1 MRLSPSLFFTTSCES
16 ALDFYEA
23 CGLGKKTVVMR
34 HGDNQM
40 PVRTEA
46 MRGKI
51 MHARFEGPGVS
62 FTASDNDD
70 AEPMKGSAMLLEL
83 EDGVLAR
90 ELFDRLAEG
99 GKVRVP
105 YGRQPWGADFGNLT
119 DRFGVQWMISCRV
132 A

>member
-1 MRLSPSLFFTTSCES
+1 MRLSPSLFFTTNCEP

-23 CGLGKKTVVMR
+23 IGLGKKTVVMR

-51 MHARFEGPGVS
+51 MHANFEGPGVYL
-62 FTASDNDD
+62 TASDNDD
-70 AEPMKGSAMLLEL
+70 AEPMKGAALLLEL
-83 EDGVLAR
+83 NDTAR
-90 ELFDRLAEG
+90 GRKLFDQMAEG
-99 GKVRVP
+99 GMVRVA

-119 DRFGVQWMISCRV
+119 DRFGVQWMINCQIG
-132 A
+132 